1 MIKDFAKV
9 NELGDNADAI
19 SILLDDETLFNEALA
34 KYENWRYTI
43 LHNSNIGGDGCNHI
57 YYKFNTGGLTVNQV
71 NIIGTLV
78 RDVEVKYLPSG
89 TALGS
94 FSIAVNQDYKKQDG
108 TKVEKVSFFDIK
120 VIGKQSEIIN
130 QFFHKGSRIGITGE
144 LEQES
149 WQSATG
155 ENKSRVIIK
164 LNGFSFI
171 DRKQQEQ
178 QPQPQQK
185 APEID
190 IDEDEIPF

>member
-1 MIKDFAKV
+1 M
-9 NELGDNADAI
+9 
-19 SILLDDETLFNEALA
+19 
-34 KYENWRYTI
+34 
-43 LHNSNIGGDGCNHI
+43 
-57 YYKFNTGGLTVNQV
+57 NQV

-164 LNGFSFI
+164 LSGFSFI
-171 DRKQQEQ
+171 DRKQQEPQ
-178 QPQPQQK
+178 RQEQPQPQQK

-190 IDEDEIPF
+190 IDPDEIPFNEVAAPIHKAVKNKIA